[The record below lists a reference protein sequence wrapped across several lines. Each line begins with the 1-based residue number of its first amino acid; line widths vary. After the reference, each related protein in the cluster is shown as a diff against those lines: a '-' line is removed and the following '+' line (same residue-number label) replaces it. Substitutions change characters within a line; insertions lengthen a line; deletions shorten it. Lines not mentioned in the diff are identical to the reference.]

1 MSVMVELLLPCL
13 HVPYIATIPNVQ
25 LLAVREFHF
34 VPTTNDELF
43 RLSLF
48 EGRGQGNSNSL
59 EQVIQPINTAWKS
72 HCRELEQDRL
82 VLRVNYGM
90 VCTYIRRLVEIFM
103 KGLAEP
109 EDLW

>member
-48 EGRGQGNSNSL
+48 VKGVGKA
-59 EQVIQPINTAWKS
+59 IQIHWNRS
-72 HCRELEQDRL
+72 FSR
-82 VLRVNYGM
+82 
-90 VCTYIRRLVEIFM
+90 
-103 KGLAEP
+103 
-109 EDLW
+109 